1 MSRTFGVILAA
12 FLVAALLGIY
22 TGHLGNWG
30 FVGRDRDAV
39 PAVHVDSEA
48 AATLER
54 EEAARQAAEH
64 AAKREEERW
73 AAEQHEE
80 AERQANEQARA
91 RPDDSAAQSNAPPV
105 SKPTAMPTPNPA
117 YRALLAEARQ
127 VSPGRIA
134 YNPPARMRIG
144 VPETIQIRIAR
155 NDVER
160 DITHRMIGRG
170 MPASEPIEVGAFM
183 RVRLTGRA
191 FDISP
196 DTDQDRA
203 IPPGGVGE
211 WVFNVTPLEAGEQ
224 ALDLHVFIRVKLSG
238 ADEII
243 SQPVLRREI
252 AVEVNYWWDITALW
266 RENWKWF
273 LGGLGSVITAIGGY
287 LLKRWRERRQGDSA
301 G

>member
-39 PAVHVDSEA
+39 HVDLEA

-54 EEAARQAAEH
+54 EEAARQAAVQ
-64 AAKREEERW
+64 AAKREEERR

-80 AERQANEQARA
+80 AERQANKQART
-91 RPDDSAAQSNAPPV
+91 RPDDSPAQSNAPPA

-117 YRALLAEARQ
+117 YRALLAEAQ
-127 VSPGRIA
+127 QISPGRIA

-144 VPETIQIRIAR
+144 VPETIQVRIAR

-183 RVRLTGRA
+183 RVRLDGRAA
-191 FDISP
+191 FDITSS
-196 DTDQDRA
+196 TQQDLA
-203 IPPGGVGE
+203 IRPGGIGE
-211 WVFNVTPLEAGEQ
+211 WVFYVTPLEAGPQ
-224 ALDLHVFIRVKLSG
+224 TLDLYVYIRVKVAG
-238 ADEII
+238 MDEMI
-243 SQPVLRREI
+243 SQPALRREI

-287 LLKRWRERRQGDSA
+287 LLKRWWERRQGDAA